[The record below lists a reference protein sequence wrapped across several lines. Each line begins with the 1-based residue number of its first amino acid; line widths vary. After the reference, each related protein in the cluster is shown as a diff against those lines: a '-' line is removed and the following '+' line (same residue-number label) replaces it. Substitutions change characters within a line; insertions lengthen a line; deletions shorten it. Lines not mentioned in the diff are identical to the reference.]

1 MKRLILLVSLLLSY
15 TTFSQE
21 DTLVYEAP
29 DTEAE
34 FPGGFNALMEWINNN
49 VVYPEYVLLNPDCHS
64 KTFIE
69 FVVEKDGSLSNFKM
83 RNKCNSDLSY
93 YTVLFNKSPK
103 WIPAQN
109 KGVIVRSR
117 FRLPLTVELR

>member
-1 MKRLILLVSLLLSY
+1 MKTIAALLFLIGSFN
-15 TTFSQE
+15 TFCQE
-21 DTLVYEAP
+21 DTLIYEAP
-29 DTEAE
+29 EVEAD
-34 FPGGFNALMEWINNN
+34 FPGGFGSLMEWINNT

-69 FVVEKDGSLSNFKM
+69 FVVEKDGSLNYLKM

-93 YTVLFNKSPK
+93 YMDLFSKIPN

-109 KGVIVRSR
+109 KGEIVRSR
-117 FRLPLTVELR
+117 IRLPLTVELR